1 MKFSDEML
9 LANSKLNEI
18 VNLSIGKVKVTEKLF
33 DELEEMV
40 NKNLNLVYGKDKEA
54 EEVAQEIVQI
64 FGIMK
69 MYSEI
74 EK

>member
-1 MKFSDEML
+1 MMK
-9 LANSKLNEI
+9 NI
-18 VNLSIGKVKVTEKLF
+18 RVIIKVTEKLF
-33 DELEEMV
+33 NKMEETV

-69 MYSEI
+69 LYSEI

>member
-1 MKFSDEML
+1 MK
-9 LANSKLNEI
+9 NRRVI
-18 VNLSIGKVKVTEKLF
+18 IKVTEKLF
-33 DELEEMV
+33 DKMEEMV
-40 NKNLNLVYGKDKEA
+40 NKNLNLVYGKDKET
-54 EEVAQEIVQI
+54 EETAQEIVQI

>member
-1 MKFSDEML
+1 MK
-9 LANSKLNEI
+9 NRRVI
-18 VNLSIGKVKVTEKLF
+18 IKVTEKLF
-33 DELEEMV
+33 DKMEEMV
-40 NKNLNLVYGKDKEA
+40 NKNLKLVYGKDKET

-74 EK
+74 EE